1 MNNLPLSQADAAR
14 LLLER
19 RQTRRDFLRWCEY
32 ALEPREMKPAAHHKL
47 LIRELAAV
55 AAGENDRLM
64 VFMPPGSAKSTYTSD
79 LFPPWFLA
87 QTKDR
92 SIIAASNT
100 ADLAQSFSRRVRGRV
115 REYGRLLGYGLDRE
129 AEELWTTTNGGQY
142 RAAGVG
148 GVITGLRADLA
159 VIDDPIRSREDA
171 DSETRRNR
179 VWEWFQD
186 DLTTRLRPG
195 AGIVL
200 VQTRWHEDDLAG
212 RLLERE
218 AKRWRVLKLP
228 AIAEDPDDPLERAPG
243 AALWGDDE
251 YGYGADLIRKRET
264 ADARTWAA
272 LYQQRPAPAEGSLF
286 QRRWIIRE
294 EPPPRENMRVYGA
307 SDYAV
312 TADGGDFTVH
322 VVAGMDPAGRLHLL
336 DVWRA
341 QASADVWIEAFCDL
355 ALKWKP
361 LAWAEETGQIRAGVG
376 PFLERRMRERKA
388 YVYRRQFPTRGDK
401 AVRAQSIIGRMALD
415 GLRVAP
421 DAPWIADL
429 EAELLA
435 FPAGKHDDQVDGLG
449 LIGQLLDVMS
459 AGRVEKPPEQPR
471 FAIQAAPGGI
481 QINLGELARQHLQR
495 RAAMRG
501 EYE

>member
-1 MNNLPLSQADAAR
+1 VLA
-14 LLLER
+14 
-19 RQTRRDFLRWCEY
+19 
-32 ALEPREMKPAAHHKL
+32 PRGLAPATHHKL

-55 AAGENDRLM
+55 AAGKTDRLM

-87 QTKDR
+87 QAPDR

-100 ADLAQSFSRRVRGRV
+100 ADLAQSFSRRVRARV
-115 REYGRLLGYGLDRE
+115 REHGPILGYGLDRE

-179 VWEWFQD
+179 VWEWYQD

-218 AKRWRVLKLP
+218 ASRWRVLSLP
-228 AIAEDPDDPLERAPG
+228 AIAEDADDPLGREAGAP
-243 AALWGDDE
+243 LWGDDE
-251 YGYGADLIRKRET
+251 YGYGADLLRKRET
-264 ADARTWAA
+264 AEARTWAA

-286 QRRWIIRE
+286 KRQWLLR
-294 EPPPRENMRVYGA
+294 EPPPDLERMRVYGA

-312 TADGGDFTVH
+312 TANGGDYTVH
-322 VVAGMDPAGRLHLL
+322 VVVGMDPAGKLHLL

-341 QASADVWIEAFCDL
+341 QASADVWIEALCDL
-355 ALKWKP
+355 VAKWRP
-361 LAWAEETGQIRAGVG
+361 LAWAEENGQIKAGVG
-376 PFLERRMRERKA
+376 PFLERRMRERQTFTS
-388 YVYRRQFPTRGDK
+388 RRQFPTRGDK

-415 GLRVAP
+415 GLRLRP

-429 EAELLA
+429 EAELMA
-435 FPAGKHDDQVDGLG
+435 FPAGKHDDQVDALG
-449 LIGQLLDVMS
+449 LAGQLLDVMT
-459 AGRVEKPPEQPR
+459 AGR
-471 FAIQAAPGGI
+471 AAPAPEAPPLPPGVFRIADLRPERARTGGRI
-481 QINLGELARQHLQR
+481 
-495 RAAMRG
+495 
-501 EYE
+501 

>member
-1 MNNLPLSQADAAR
+1 VLA
-14 LLLER
+14 
-19 RQTRRDFLRWCEY
+19 
-32 ALEPREMKPAAHHKL
+32 PRGLAPAAHHKL
-47 LIRELAAV
+47 LIRELASV

-87 QTKDR
+87 QAPDR

-100 ADLAQSFSRRVRGRV
+100 ADLAQSFSRRVRARV
-115 REYGRLLGYGLDRE
+115 REHGLTLGYGLDRE

-179 VWEWFQD
+179 VWEWYQD

-218 AKRWRVLKLP
+218 TGRWRVLKLP
-228 AIAEDPDDPLERAPG
+228 AIAEDPDDPLGRKPG
-243 AALWGDDE
+243 APLWGDDE

-264 ADARTWAA
+264 AEARTWSA

-286 QRRWIIRE
+286 RREWLKRE
-294 EPPPRENMRVYGA
+294 APPDRERMRVYGA

-312 TADGGDFTVH
+312 TADGGDYTVH
-322 VVAGMDPAGRLHLL
+322 VVVGMDPTGKLHLL
-336 DVWRA
+336 DLWRA

-355 ALKWKP
+355 VLKWKP

-376 PFLERRMRERKA
+376 PFLDRRMRERKA
-388 YVYRRQFPTRGDK
+388 MTARRQFPTRGDK

-415 GLRVAP
+415 GLRLRP

-429 EAELLA
+429 EAELMA
-435 FPAGKHDDQVDGLG
+435 FPAGKHDDQVDALG
-449 LIGQLLDVMS
+449 LAGQLLDVMV
-459 AGRVEKPPEQPR
+459 AGRAAPAPAPETLPPGTFRISDLRPEQR
-471 FAIQAAPGGI
+471 KAGGRI
-481 QINLGELARQHLQR
+481 
-495 RAAMRG
+495 
-501 EYE
+501 

>member
-1 MNNLPLSQADAAR
+1 MPLSQQDAAAR
-14 LLLER
+14 LLAR
-19 RQTRRDFLRWCEY
+19 RETRRDFLRWCE
-32 ALEPREMKPAAHHKL
+32 AVLAPRGLQPAAHHRL
-47 LIRELAAV
+47 LIRELQSV
-55 AAGENDRLM
+55 ATTPGARLM

-87 QTKDR
+87 QGRDR

-115 REYGRLLGYGLDRE
+115 REHSPILGYGLDRE

-218 AKRWRVLKLP
+218 ARRWRVLSLP
-228 AIAEDPDDPLERAPG
+228 AIAESPDDPLGRKPG

-251 YGYGADLIRKRET
+251 YGYGADLLRKRET
-264 ADARTWAA
+264 AEARTWAA

-286 QRRWIIRE
+286 RRQWLIRE
-294 EPPPRENMRVYGA
+294 APPYMENMQVYGA

-312 TADGGDFTVH
+312 TANGGDFTVH
-322 VVAGMDPAGRLHLL
+322 VVIGMDPAGKLHLL

-341 QASADVWIEAFCDL
+341 QASADVWVEAFCDL
-355 ALKWKP
+355 VAKWKP
-361 LAWAEETGQIRAGVG
+361 LSWAEENGQIKAGVG
-376 PFLERRMRERKA
+376 PFLDRRMRERGA
-388 YVYRRQFPTRGDK
+388 YTSRRQFPTRGDK

-415 GLRVAP
+415 GLRIRP
-421 DAPWIADL
+421 DVPWIADL

-435 FPAGKHDDQVDGLG
+435 FPAGKHDDQVDALG
-449 LIGQLLDVMS
+449 LVGQLLDVM
-459 AGRVEKPPEQPR
+459 
-471 FAIQAAPGGI
+471 APGSAP
-481 QINLGELARQHLQR
+481 EARR
-495 RAAMRG
+495 SEPAYAGAGSWMG
-501 EYE
+501 

>member
-1 MNNLPLSQADAAR
+1 MPLSQAEAAAR
-14 LLLER
+14 LLAR
-19 RQTRRDFLRWCEY
+19 RETRRDLARWCEHVL
-32 ALEPREMKPAAHHKL
+32 APRGLKPAAHHRL

-87 QTKDR
+87 QGADR

-100 ADLAQSFSRRVRGRV
+100 ADLAQSFSRRVRARV
-115 REYGRLLGYGLDRE
+115 REHGALLGYGLDRE

-218 AKRWRVLKLP
+218 AGRWRVLSLP
-228 AIAEDPDDPLERAPG
+228 AIAEDPDDPLGRASG

-251 YGYGADLIRKRET
+251 YGYGADLLRKRET
-264 ADARTWAA
+264 AEPRTWAA

-286 QRRWIIRE
+286 RRQWLLR
-294 EPPPRENMRVYGA
+294 EPPPAIERLRVYGA

-312 TADGGDFTVH
+312 TADGGDYTVH
-322 VVAGMDPAGRLHLL
+322 VVVGMDPAGKLHLL

-341 QASADVWIEAFCDL
+341 QASADVWVEAFCDL
-355 ALKWKP
+355 VAKWRP
-361 LAWAEETGQIRAGVG
+361 LAWAEENGQIKAGVG
-376 PFLERRMRERKA
+376 PFLDRRMRERQTFTS
-388 YVYRRQFPTRGDK
+388 RRQFPTRGDK

-415 GLRVAP
+415 GLRLRP

-429 EAELLA
+429 EAELLS
-435 FPAGKHDDQVDGLG
+435 FPAGKHDDQVDALG
-449 LIGQLLDVMS
+449 LAGQLLDVMT
-459 AGRVEKPPEQPR
+459 AGAPAPADRPR
-471 FAIQAAPGGI
+471 PDPWRKSRPDSGASWKTV
-481 QINLGELARQHLQR
+481 
-495 RAAMRG
+495 
-501 EYE
+501 

>member
-1 MNNLPLSQADAAR
+1 
-14 LLLER
+14 
-19 RQTRRDFLRWCEY
+19 
-32 ALEPREMKPAAHHKL
+32 
-47 LIRELAAV
+47 
-55 AAGENDRLM
+55 
-64 VFMPPGSAKSTYTSD
+64 
-79 LFPPWFLA
+79 
-87 QTKDR
+87 
-92 SIIAASNT
+92 
-100 ADLAQSFSRRVRGRV
+100 
-115 REYGRLLGYGLDRE
+115 
-129 AEELWTTTNGGQY
+129 
-142 RAAGVG
+142 
-148 GVITGLRADLA
+148 
-159 VIDDPIRSREDA
+159 
-171 DSETRRNR
+171 
-179 VWEWFQD
+179 
-186 DLTTRLRPG
+186 
-195 AGIVL
+195 
-200 VQTRWHEDDLAG
+200 
-212 RLLERE
+212 
-218 AKRWRVLKLP
+218 
-228 AIAEDPDDPLERAPG
+228 
-243 AALWGDDE
+243 
-251 YGYGADLIRKRET
+251 
-264 ADARTWAA
+264 
-272 LYQQRPAPAEGSLF
+272 
-286 QRRWIIRE
+286 
-294 EPPPRENMRVYGA
+294 MRVYGA

-481 QINLGELARQHLQR
+481 SINLGELARRHLQR

>member
-1 MNNLPLSQADAAR
+1 
-14 LLLER
+14 
-19 RQTRRDFLRWCEY
+19 
-32 ALEPREMKPAAHHKL
+32 
-47 LIRELAAV
+47 
-55 AAGENDRLM
+55 M

-79 LFPPWFLA
+79 LFPPWYLA
-87 QTKDR
+87 QASDL

-115 REYGRLLGYGLDRE
+115 RENSTLLGYGLERE
-129 AEELWTTTNGGQY
+129 AEELWTTDNGGQY

-159 VIDDPIRSREDA
+159 VIDDPIKSREDA

-218 AKRWRVLKLP
+218 AGRWRILKLP
-228 AIAEDPDDPLERAPG
+228 AIAEDADDPLGRPFGAP
-243 AALWGDDE
+243 LWGDDD
-251 YGYGADLIRKRET
+251 YGYGADLVRKRET
-264 ADARTWAA
+264 AEARTWAA

-286 QRRWIIRE
+286 QRAWLRRE
-294 EPPPRENMRVYGA
+294 APADMSRLRVYGA

-312 TADGGDFTVH
+312 TSNGGDYTVH
-322 VVAGMDPAGRLHLL
+322 VVIGMDPSGRLHLL

-341 QASADVWIEAFCDL
+341 QASADVWVESFCDL
-355 ALKWKP
+355 VLKWKP
-361 LAWAEETGQIRAGVG
+361 LAWAEETGQIKSGVG
-376 PFLERRMRERKA
+376 PFLERRMRERSA
-388 YVYRRQFPTRGDK
+388 FVSRRQFPTRGDK

-415 GLRVAP
+415 GLRLRP

-435 FPAGKHDDQVDGLG
+435 FPAGKHDDQVDALG
-449 LIGQLLDVMS
+449 LAGQLLDVM
-459 AGRVEKPPEQPR
+459 AP
-471 FAIQAAPGGI
+471 ANAARPDV
-481 QINLGELARQHLQR
+481 NP
-495 RAAMRG
+495 MRDRWNRKREDSG
-501 EYE
+501 SWKVA

>member
-1 MNNLPLSQADAAR
+1 M
-14 LLLER
+14 
-19 RQTRRDFLRWCEY
+19 
-32 ALEPREMKPAAHHKL
+32 PAAHHRL
-47 LIRELAAV
+47 LIEELQAV
-55 AAGENDRLM
+55 AAARNDRLM

-87 QTKDR
+87 QAPDL

-100 ADLAQSFSRRVRGRV
+100 ADLAQSFSRRVRSRV
-115 REYGRLLGYGLDRE
+115 REHGATLGYRLDRE

-179 VWEWFQD
+179 VWEWFND

-218 AKRWRVLKLP
+218 RGRWRVLSLP
-228 AIAEDPDDPLERAPG
+228 AIAEDADDPLGRAPG
-243 AALWGDDE
+243 APLWGDDD
-251 YGYGADLIRKRET
+251 YGYGADLLRKRET
-264 ADARTWAA
+264 AESRTWAA
-272 LYQQRPAPAEGSLF
+272 LYQQRPAPPEGSLF
-286 QRRWIIRE
+286 RRAWLKRE
-294 EPPPRENMRVYGA
+294 DAPPRERMRVYGA

-312 TADGGDFTVH
+312 TSAGGDFTVH
-322 VVAGMDPAGRLHLL
+322 VVVGMDHNGRLHLL

-341 QASADVWIEAFCDL
+341 QESADAWVEAFCDL
-355 ALKWKP
+355 VAKWKP
-361 LAWAEETGQIRAGVG
+361 LGWAEENGQIRAGVG
-376 PFLERRMRERKA
+376 PFLERRMRERRA
-388 YVYRRQFPTRGDK
+388 FVARHQFPTRGDK
-401 AVRAQSIIGRMALD
+401 ATRAQSIIGRMALD
-415 GLRVAP
+415 GLRVRP

-429 EAELLA
+429 EAELLS
-435 FPAGKHDDQVDGLG
+435 FPAGKHDDQVDALG
-449 LIGQLLDVMS
+449 LVGQLLDQMA
-459 AGRVEKPPEQPR
+459 AGAKPPG
-471 FAIQAAPGGI
+471 AAPPVDRWKRKREGA
-481 QINLGELARQHLQR
+481 ESWKTV
-495 RAAMRG
+495 
-501 EYE
+501 

>member
-1 MNNLPLSQADAAR
+1 LPLSQAEAAEALLARR
-14 LLLER
+14 LI
-19 RQTRRDFLRWCEY
+19 RRDLARWCDY
-32 ALEPREMKPAAHHKL
+32 ALAPRGLKPAAHHRL
-47 LIRELAAV
+47 LIRELADV
-55 AAGENDRLM
+55 ASGHNDRLM

-79 LFPPWFLA
+79 LFPPWYLA
-87 QTKDR
+87 QAPDL

-100 ADLAQSFSRRVRGRV
+100 ADLAQSFSRRVRSRV
-115 REYGRLLGYGLDRE
+115 REHGAVLRYRLERE
-129 AEELWTTTNGGQY
+129 AEELWTTSNGGQY

-218 AKRWRVLKLP
+218 AHRWRVLSLP
-228 AIAEDPDDPLERAPG
+228 AIAEDPNDPLGRRPG
-243 AALWGDDE
+243 DALWGDDE
-251 YGYGADLIRKRET
+251 YGYGADLLRKRDGAE
-264 ADARTWAA
+264 ARTWAA

-286 QRRWIIRE
+286 RRQWLLR
-294 EPPPRENMRVYGA
+294 EPPPAPERMRVYGA

-312 TADGGDFTVH
+312 TADGGDYTVH
-322 VVAGMDPAGRLHLL
+322 AVVGMDPAGKLHLL
-336 DVWRA
+336 DLWRA
-341 QASADVWIEAFCDL
+341 QADAGVWIEALCDL
-355 ALKWKP
+355 IAKWKP
-361 LAWAEETGQIRAGVG
+361 LAWAEENGQIRAGIG
-376 PFLERRMRERKA
+376 PFLERRMRERKTFTS
-388 YVYRRQFPTRGDK
+388 RRQFPTRGDK

-415 GLRVAP
+415 GLRMRP

-435 FPAGKHDDQVDGLG
+435 FPAGKHDDQVDALG
-449 LIGQLLDVMS
+449 LVGQLLDTMVVGAKAP
-459 AGRVEKPPEQPR
+459 AGPPPR
-471 FAIQAAPGGI
+471 DRWAKRGDGG
-481 QINLGELARQHLQR
+481 NSWKTV
-495 RAAMRG
+495 
-501 EYE
+501 

>member
-1 MNNLPLSQADAAR
+1 LV
-14 LLLER
+14 
-19 RQTRRDFLRWCEY
+19 
-32 ALEPREMKPAAHHKL
+32 PASHHRL

-87 QTKDR
+87 QGRDR

-100 ADLAQSFSRRVRGRV
+100 ADLAQSFSRRVRARV
-115 REYGRLLGYGLDRE
+115 REHGPLLGYGLDRE

-171 DSETRRNR
+171 DSENRRNR

-195 AGIVL
+195 AGVVL

-218 AKRWRVLKLP
+218 AKRWRVLSLP
-228 AIAEDPDDPLERAPG
+228 AIAEVPDDPLGRAPG
-243 AALWGDDE
+243 DPLWGDDE
-251 YGYGADLIRKRET
+251 YGYGDDLLRKRQT

-286 QRRWIIRE
+286 RREWLKRE
-294 EPPPRENMRVYGA
+294 APPPRDRMRVYGA

-312 TADGGDFTVH
+312 TSDGGDYTVH
-322 VVAGMDPAGRLHLL
+322 VVLGMDPAGRLHLL

-341 QASADVWIEAFCDL
+341 QASADVWVEAFCDL
-355 ALKWKP
+355 VAKWRP
-361 LAWAEETGQIRAGVG
+361 LAWAEENGQIKSGVG
-376 PFLERRMRERKA
+376 PFLDRRMRERQTFTS
-388 YVYRRQFPTRGDK
+388 RRQFPTRGDK

-415 GLRVAP
+415 GLRLRP

-429 EAELLA
+429 EAELLT
-435 FPAGKHDDQVDGLG
+435 FPAGKHDDQVDALG
-449 LIGQLLDVMS
+449 LAGQLLDMM
-459 AGRVEKPPEQPR
+459 ATGRPAPVEGPPR
-471 FAIQAAPGGI
+471 DRW
-481 QINLGELARQHLQR
+481 LR
-495 RAAMRG
+495 RAARNDAVSWKTA
-501 EYE
+501 